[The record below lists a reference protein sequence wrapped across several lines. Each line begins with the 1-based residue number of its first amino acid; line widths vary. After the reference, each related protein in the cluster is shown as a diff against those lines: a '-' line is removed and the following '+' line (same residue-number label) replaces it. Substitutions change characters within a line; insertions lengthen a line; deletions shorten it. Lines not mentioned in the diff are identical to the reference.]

1 MDNLFEQAV
10 SRSET
15 ERFFKGE
22 GQYYSHNPM
31 DGGHCY
37 GIRLS
42 GNLAQY
48 LNNDKHNLYIFN
60 EVFNHFIASLSSS
73 EADLRHLLANVFE
86 INRLK
91 NNGVLSGV
99 NFVNEEGSLIMKSI
113 QQYFKQLEVSE
124 ANKELVNIY
133 LAAFE
138 DLDSKLLVNIMN
150 NYMDRNN

>member
-15 ERFFKGE
+15 VNFFKGE

-42 GNLAQY
+42 ENLAQY
-48 LNNDKHNLYIFN
+48 LNSDKHNLYIFN
-60 EVFNHFIASLSSS
+60 EVFNHFISSLSSS
-73 EADLRHLLANVFE
+73 EADLRHLLSNVFE

-91 NNGVLSGV
+91 NNGVVRQGNPIVKGTNTQGV
-99 NFVNEEGSLIMKSI
+99 GHGFSPNRRDPSSPVFNEK
-113 QQYFKQLEVSE
+113 
-124 ANKELVNIY
+124 
-133 LAAFE
+133 
-138 DLDSKLLVNIMN
+138 LDNWVVRFDSNTGKPFMA
-150 NYMDRNN
+150 DPTK